1 MLLFDAID
9 IKLKPVVAYLQQ
21 ASRRERSPALYDQC
35 VAALEQA
42 LTLRDDAAFIL
53 IAQAFGL
60 VIDQQGYSDASIDWL
75 IQAAERAEG
84 CGELGE
90 QAQLLHLIGRAYY
103 SRAEYRIALDY
114 WTQGIQI
121 AEQGSDPISRSWC
134 KLGIGQVCDALEAPA
149 LAVKIFSEL
158 GQTLVR
164 LDGSAR
170 ALPIAQRPRFA
181 MRMRELRVVNTVNL
195 GVNELRLNQY
205 EEALANFRYA
215 QSMAHA
221 EGMADIAWECQVR
234 IAEAAFEQGQASVA
248 LGYLEST
255 QKPLEDCSH
264 HWGLASLHLLRSQ
277 CHAQLG
283 RRDEALISLGHARA
297 AAVLANAKHLSMRI
311 ERETAVVAEMQG
323 DLALALASMKR
334 ASLLQTEL
342 DRSAKSQMLRDLEA
356 LSGIQ
361 PGAQQPYST
370 Q

>member
-42 LTLRDDAAFIL
+42 LSLRDDAAFIL

-60 VIDQQGYSDASIDWL
+60 VIDQQSYSDTSIGWL
-75 IQAAERAEG
+75 TQAAERAKE

-103 SRAEYRIALDY
+103 SRAEYRVALDY
-114 WTQGIQI
+114 WTDGMRV
-121 AEQGSDPISRSWC
+121 AEQGADPISQSWC
-134 KLGIGQVCDALEAPA
+134 KLGIGQICDALEAPA

-158 GQTLVR
+158 GQALVR

-181 MRMRELRVVNTVNL
+181 LRMRELRVVNTVNL
-195 GVNELRLNQY
+195 GVNELRLNKFV
-205 EEALANFRYA
+205 EALANFRYA

-234 IAEAAFEQGQASVA
+234 IAEAAFLQGQAGVA
-248 LGYLEST
+248 LEYLEST

-264 HWGLASLHLLRSQ
+264 HWGLASLHLLRAQ
-277 CHAQLG
+277 CLAQLG
-283 RRDEALISLGHARA
+283 RPEDALVSLGLARL

-311 ERETAVVAEMQG
+311 ERETAVVAELQG
-323 DLALALASMKR
+323 DLPLALGSMKR

-356 LSGIQ
+356 LSSIRTG
-361 PGAQQPYST
+361 T

>member
-60 VIDQQGYSDASIDWL
+60 VIDQQGYSDASIGWL
-75 IQAAERAEG
+75 TQAAKRAEG

-90 QAQLLHLIGRAYY
+90 KAQLLHLIGRAYY

-114 WTQGIQI
+114 WTDGMRV
-121 AEQGSDPISRSWC
+121 AEQGADPISRSWC
-134 KLGIGQVCDALEAPA
+134 KLGIGQICDALEAPA
-149 LAVKIFSEL
+149 LAVKIFTEL
-158 GQTLVR
+158 GQALVR

-195 GVNELRLNQY
+195 GVNELRLNLY
-205 EEALANFRYA
+205 EEALTNFRNA
-215 QSMAHA
+215 QVLAHK
-221 EGMADIAWECQVR
+221 EGMVDIAWECQVR
-234 IAEAAFEQGQASVA
+234 IAEAAFLQGQAKIA
-248 LGYLEST
+248 LEHLETT

-264 HWGLASLHLLRSQ
+264 HWGLASLYLLRAQ
-277 CHAQLG
+277 CQAQLG
-283 RRDEALISLGHARA
+283 QHDYALVSLGHARA
-297 AAVLANAKHLSMRI
+297 AAVLANAKHMSMRI
-311 ERETAVVAEMQG
+311 ERETAVVAELQG
-323 DLALALASMKR
+323 DLALAVASLKR
-334 ASLLQTEL
+334 AYLLQTEL
-342 DRSAKSQMLRDLEA
+342 DRSAKSQMLRDLQT
-356 LSGIQ
+356 LSE
-361 PGAQQPYST
+361 T
-370 Q
+370 QACL